1 MRFERVL
8 LAAAVLALPTV
19 ATAGVLIEVRADG
32 VTMIRNEPTA
42 ARERRLSAR
51 LLAAPTTKLAELI
64 ERYAGEHD
72 LDPRLVQAVMQA
84 ESGYNPKA
92 LSTKG
97 AIGLMQLMPATAREL
112 SVSDPWDPEQNVRG
126 GVTYLKRML
135 DLFSQDVDFALAA
148 YNAGPN
154 AVLEHAGVPP
164 YPETRAYVEKVR
176 CLYDGDC
183 PGSSTTTMG
192 GRKVEIVRDGNGGII
207 LTTSG
212 PGG

>member
-8 LAAAVLALPTV
+8 LAAALLALPTV

-42 ARERRLSAR
+42 ARERRLSGR
-51 LLAAPTTKLAELI
+51 LLAAPSAKLAELI
-64 ERYAGEHD
+64 ERFAGEHD

-84 ESGYNPKA
+84 ESGYNAKA

-112 SVSDPWDPEQNVRG
+112 SVADPWDPEQNVRG

-135 DLFSQDVDFALAA
+135 DLFSQDLDFALAA

-183 PGSSTTTMG
+183 PGTSTTTMG